1 MNYQTTPVDR
11 ITKIASVTG
20 RLRRTSLSSKKVVPS
35 WNCSQRVTSSWFMK
49 RDFSK
54 ANVSKTSELL
64 TSFIMILVSVI
75 CYVTSYLLTKL
86 QKIQH
91 PVQATLVIKPDG
103 TADFNSPLSSLSL
116 PTAASKCPTF
126 AISRQSNSKCSG
138 IHTTEWKI
146 EKGERIRNSLE
157 CKLN

>member
-1 MNYQTTPVDR
+1 MNYQTTRVDR

-54 ANVSKTSELL
+54 ADVSKTSELL
-64 TSFIMILVSVI
+64 TSFSMILVSVI

-91 PVQATLVIKPDG
+91 PVQPTLVKKPTG
-103 TADFNSPLSSLSL
+103 IADFNSPLSSLSL
-116 PTAASKCPTF
+116 PKCPTF